1 MRSAGPGTRCDPITL
16 SRNLFIQRLFAQ
28 SNRPGDHHYRTK
40 GPDMAD
46 GDWRTRTLND
56 ALPPGVPDGTV
67 LYDGVCVLCSAWF
80 KFVAA
85 RDPEA
90 RFRFTPIQ
98 GEFGRQLAVHLGI
111 DPDNPQTNAV
121 IIGGKAYVRS
131 DAALQILRRLPG
143 WSWTRVFLALPRG
156 PRDWFYDR
164 VAQNRYKLFGR
175 TDTCMVPDVN
185 LRRHVLPEN
194 TPFG

>member
-1 MRSAGPGTRCDPITL
+1 VIGQAITTIERKAL
-16 SRNLFIQRLFAQ
+16 
-28 SNRPGDHHYRTK
+28 H
-40 GPDMAD
+40 MAD
-46 GDWRTRTLND
+46 GDWQNRPLND
-56 ALPPGVPDGTV
+56 ASPSLPPGVPDGTV